1 MLTEYYL
8 TASGAKT
15 ADKEVVMAYALATKS
30 SLMVVPC
37 LLVPCLVANGM
48 KIVKSGGAKTSKQT
62 KKTRWKRCCSPESK
76 DKRMS

>member
-30 SLMVVPC
+30 SLMAVPC

-48 KIVKSGGAKTSKQT
+48 KIVKSGGAKTSKQ
-62 KKTRWKRCCSPESK
+62 KRQDGKDAVVQKVRTRE
-76 DKRMS
+76 